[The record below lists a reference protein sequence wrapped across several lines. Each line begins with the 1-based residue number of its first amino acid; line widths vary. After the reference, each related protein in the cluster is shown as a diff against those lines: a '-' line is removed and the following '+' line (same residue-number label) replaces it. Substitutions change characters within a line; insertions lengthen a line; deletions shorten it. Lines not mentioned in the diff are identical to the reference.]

1 MSAPPTP
8 YPLTRF
14 LATLLSYKP
23 HQLVTADA
31 TKAAA
36 HFGISEAHA
45 AGYIRQQRELR
56 ITA

>member
-1 MSAPPTP
+1 MSADRCP

-14 LATLLSYKP
+14 LAKLLSYSP
-23 HQLVTADA
+23 ADLVKADPA
-31 TKAAA
+31 KAAA
-36 HFGISEAHA
+36 HYGINQDHA